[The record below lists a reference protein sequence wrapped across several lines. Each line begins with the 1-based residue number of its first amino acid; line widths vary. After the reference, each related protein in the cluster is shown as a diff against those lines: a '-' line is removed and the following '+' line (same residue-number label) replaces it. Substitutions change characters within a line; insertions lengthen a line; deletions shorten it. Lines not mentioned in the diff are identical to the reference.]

1 MGIGTSLF
9 LIATGAILKFA
20 VTASVSG
27 IELETVGAIL
37 MVIGILGLVIAL
49 LYPVIATRRRA
60 DVVEHVE
67 RRPDEAP
74 TRRY

>member
-49 LYPVIATRRRA
+49 LYPVIANRRRA

-67 RRPDEAP
+67 RHPDEAP

>member
-60 DVVEHVE
+60 DVVERVE
-67 RRPDEAP
+67 RHPDEAP

>member
-9 LIATGAILKFA
+9 LIAVGAILKFA

-49 LYPVIATRRRA
+49 IYPVIANRTRYDREIVR
-60 DVVEHVE
+60 EE
-67 RRPDEAP
+67 PP